1 MAVQRARR
9 NADALNEL
17 WGECVIAKIRPE
29 SVPPLDDPNP
39 NPELQP
45 ELELEGEE
53 EPAVDAP
60 REPREGRAA
69 SKQPLGTPRAPHAAN
84 APKAPSI
91 AAADILDGFLPLG
104 GKAGAKSHHRTAA
117 KWSR

>member
-29 SVPPLDDPNP
+29 SVPPLDEPNP

-45 ELELEGEE
+45 ELELEEEE
-53 EPAVDAP
+53 EPAVDEP
-60 REPREGRAA
+60 REPREARAA
-69 SKQPLGTPRAPHAAN
+69 SKQPLGTPRAPYAA
-84 APKAPSI
+84 KAPSI

-104 GKAGAKSHHRTAA
+104 GKAGAKSHHRASA

>member
-39 NPELQP
+39 NPERQQRP
-45 ELELEGEE
+45 GELVTL
-53 EPAVDAP
+53 
-60 REPREGRAA
+60 GR
-69 SKQPLGTPRAPHAAN
+69 S
-84 APKAPSI
+84 
-91 AAADILDGFLPLG
+91 
-104 GKAGAKSHHRTAA
+104 
-117 KWSR
+117 